1 MNSLFFRFRQLG
13 VGIGGVALAVLLL
26 APVKNISAQEV
37 VLLRPGNASEVGLGE
52 TIVLFHG
59 NPADRWIA
67 GIQTPTLTVLL
78 APPERAKGAAVI
90 ICPGGGYGRELY
102 DREGLDVA
110 RWLNRIGVAGI
121 VLKYRLPTGKYSNGE
136 DAMPLQDALRA
147 VRLVRSR
154 AAEWKLDAGK
164 IGLMG
169 FSAGGHV
176 AATAGTLFDDGSP
189 TATDPVERLSSR
201 ADFLAL
207 IYPQISM
214 QPDLGRKDNLLLGPN
229 PSAEL
234 LRKYSPELQ
243 ITPRTPPSFLLLCGD
258 DPYLNPEHVLRF
270 YQAARRAG
278 VPAELH
284 LYETG
289 GHGFGVQG
297 IDDPGAKSWP
307 HRFEAWLA
315 ARFPA
320 IDHPIAR

>member
-1 MNSLFFRFRQLG
+1 MHSRVYRFRYPG
-13 VGIGGVALAVLLL
+13 TGIAGLALAILLL
-26 APVKNISAQEV
+26 TPTKNLSAQEV
-37 VLLRPGNASEVGLGE
+37 VLLRPGNASEIGQGE
-52 TIVLFHG
+52 TTTLFQD

-67 GIQTPTLTVLL
+67 GIRTPTLTVLL
-78 APPERAKGAAVI
+78 APPERANGVAII
-90 ICPGGGYGRELY
+90 ICPGGGYSRELY

-121 VLKYRLPTGKYSNGE
+121 VLKYRLPTGNYSHGE

-176 AATAGTLFDDGSP
+176 AAAAGTLFDEGSP
-189 TATDPVERLSSR
+189 TSTDLVDRLSSR

-214 QPDLGRKDNLLLGPN
+214 QPDLRYKGDKLLGPN

-243 ITPRTPPSFLLLCGD
+243 ITPRTPPSFLVLCGD
-258 DPYLNPEHVLRF
+258 DPYLKPAHVLRY
-270 YQAARRAG
+270 YQAARSAG

-297 IDDPGAKSWP
+297 IDEAGARSWP
-307 HRFEAWLA
+307 HRFAEWLS

-320 IDHPIAR
+320 VEHPITR